1 MIIQSSSFFHVK
13 GQELKPTNLNMTQ
26 GQRTQLDTLLTAAY
40 HDYERGLRSYA
51 FFKTNDSTASEDL
64 VAETFAKTWQ
74 YLVVGGGKIEKVKAF
89 LYHVLNNLIV
99 DKYRKRKTVS
109 LDALREDGFEPSIE
123 DSDGSYSNLEG
134 KSALSLT
141 KQLPQ
146 KYRQIIRLRYM
157 KSLSL
162 EEMSIVTGQSKN
174 TLAVQVHRGLKRLKL
189 VYNHP
194 QAKKSMVRI

>member
-1 MIIQSSSFFHVK
+1 
-13 GQELKPTNLNMTQ
+13 MTQ
-26 GQRTQLDTLLTAAY
+26 RQRTQLDTLLTAAY
-40 HDYERGLRSYA
+40 HDYVRGLSSYA
-51 FFKTNDSTASEDL
+51 FFKTNDQATSEDL
-64 VAETFAKTWQ
+64 VAETFSKTWQ
-74 YLVVGGGKIEKVKAF
+74 YLVGGGKIEKVKAF

-99 DKYRKRKTVS
+99 DKYRKRKTIS
-109 LDALREDGFEPSIE
+109 LDALRENGFEPSIE

-146 KYRQIIRLRYM
+146 KYRRIIRLRYM
-157 KSLSL
+157 QSLSL
-162 EEMSIVTGQSKN
+162 GEMSAVTGQSKN

-194 QAKKSMVRI
+194 QAKNLMIKA